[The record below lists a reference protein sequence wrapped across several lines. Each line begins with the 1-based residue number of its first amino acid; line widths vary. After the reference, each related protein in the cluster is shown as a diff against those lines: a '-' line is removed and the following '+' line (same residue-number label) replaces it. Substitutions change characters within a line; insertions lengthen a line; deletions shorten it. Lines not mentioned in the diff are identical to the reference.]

1 MFAHSAHF
9 TSPHKNAHKPAPPAE
24 AEAQIRRRQLAN
36 SSTTSSST
44 TSKPKPKSQQLGPRD
59 KNTQPLT
66 AQQEIGWEAAR
77 AGAVVAPT
85 GAGRKSSEE
94 TKYVSALLQH
104 GIYYF

>member
-1 MFAHSAHF
+1 MIARPIWKA
-9 TSPHKNAHKPAPPAE
+9 PHKRTQTSVARRE
-24 AEAQIRRRQLAN
+24 AEAQIRRGQLADN
-36 SSTTSSST
+36 SNTSSRTS
-44 TSKPKPKSQQLGPRD
+44 SKPKSKSQQLGPRE
-59 KNTQPLT
+59 KYTQPLT

-77 AGAVVAPT
+77 AGAVVAPA